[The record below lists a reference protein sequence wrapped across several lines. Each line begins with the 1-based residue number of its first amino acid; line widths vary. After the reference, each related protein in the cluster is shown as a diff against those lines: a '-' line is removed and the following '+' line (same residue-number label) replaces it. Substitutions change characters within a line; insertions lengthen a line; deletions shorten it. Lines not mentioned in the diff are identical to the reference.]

1 VTATGIGAVTIAQY
15 SSAPVNAPHSF
26 QGSGVYFDIHI
37 APGSTFSSMTIVFSN
52 LGGTTSIKW
61 WNGSSWVNVSPQT
74 YSAKK
79 GTITIT
85 LSSTSI
91 PTIAQLTG
99 TVFTG
104 KRTLAG
110 ALARCHR
117 FHNKKHRAACIRA
130 AKKRFRHR

>member
-1 VTATGIGAVTIAQY
+1 
-15 SSAPVNAPHSF
+15 
-26 QGSGVYFDIHI
+26 VYFDIHI
-37 APGSTFSSMTIVFSN
+37 APGSTFTSMTIVFSN

-61 WNGSSWVNVSPQT
+61 WNGSSWVSVSPQT
-74 YSAKK
+74 YSAKR

-85 LSSTSI
+85 LSSTST

-104 KRTLAG
+104 KRSLKA

-117 FHNKKHRAACIRA
+117 FHSKKRRAACIKA
-130 AKKRFRHR
+130 TKKRFRHH